1 MSLPDAAD
9 LHGTMM
15 YRKAGKRLLDVAVTS
30 VAIVVLSPLLA
41 LISLIV
47 LIDLGRPILFR
58 QQRAGLHGKPF
69 IAYKFRSLRDARD
82 AAGNPLPDDSDEAYE
97 LARSGA
103 RSTRIGSMLR
113 AASLDELGGLVN
125 VLKGEM
131 SLVGPRALVTR
142 YLDRYTLEQMRRHEV
157 LPGITGLAQIN
168 GRQDLPFEER
178 FKLDVWYVDHLSLR
192 LDLWI
197 LIRTPIEV
205 FRRRGASETGYATGT
220 EFMGT
225 KEHRPE

>member
-1 MSLPDAAD
+1 
-9 LHGTMM
+9 M
-15 YRKAGKRLLDVAVTS
+15 YRKFGKRFLDLALTS
-30 VAIVVLSPLLA
+30 IAIVVLGPLLL
-41 LISLIV
+41 LISLLV

-58 QQRAGLHGKPF
+58 QPRAGLHGKSF

-82 AAGNPLPDDSDEAYE
+82 GAGNLLPDDSDEAYE
-97 LARSGA
+97 LARTGA
-103 RSTRIGSMLR
+103 RSTRIGSFLR
-113 AASLDELGGLVN
+113 ESSLDELGGLLN
-125 VLKGEM
+125 VLKGET

-142 YLDRYTLEQMRRHEV
+142 YLDRYTPGQMRRHEV

-178 FKLDVWYVDHLSLR
+178 FKLDVWYVDHVSLR

-197 LIRTPIEV
+197 MIRTPIEV
-205 FRRRGASETGYATGT
+205 MRRRGASETGYATGT

-225 KEHRPE
+225 NEQRPE